1 VRRIYYF
8 YMVLVHH
15 LYPIKFPINVSY
27 NNISQLKA
35 KKNMYRGS
43 LANVF
48 CIIFSCA
55 LAYWHEHGCQWRWR
69 FDLHFN
75 I

>member
-1 VRRIYYF
+1 MIVRCIYYF
-8 YMVLVHH
+8 YMVLVRH
-15 LYPIKFPINVSY
+15 LYLIKFPINAASY

-48 CIIFSCA
+48 CIILSRFCL
-55 LAYWHEHGCQWRWR
+55 LARTWMSMTLE
-69 FDLHFN
+69 